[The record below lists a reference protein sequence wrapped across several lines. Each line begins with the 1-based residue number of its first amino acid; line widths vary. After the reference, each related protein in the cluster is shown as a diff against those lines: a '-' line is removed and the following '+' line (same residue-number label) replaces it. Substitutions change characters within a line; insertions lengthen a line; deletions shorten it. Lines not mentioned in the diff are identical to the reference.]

1 MKIQSRTIF
10 FLIASLLLAQSA
22 RAQDWPQWR
31 GANRD
36 GKAAKFNPPQ
46 TWPKELTPKWKVT
59 VGQGAAT
66 PALVGDKLYVFSR
79 QNESEIIRC
88 LDAASGKELWQDKYE
103 TAGATGPASGHSGP
117 RSSPTVAEGKVV
129 TFGVRG
135 TLSCYD
141 AETGKKLWRK
151 EGSANDW
158 PTFFTS
164 SSPIMVNG
172 LCIAQLG
179 GKENG
184 AIAAY
189 DLNTGDEKWKWSG
202 DGTAY
207 SSPVL
212 MDLGGAKAILA
223 ETDKNLLALD
233 SSNGKLLWQMPYAG
247 KGMGGYNAS
256 TPVVEGQTII
266 FSGGGRGTKAIKIDK
281 KGDDFAA
288 SDLWSNPE
296 KSVVFNSPVL
306 KNGFIYEF
314 TGNNE
319 IVCIDA
325 KEGKTMWSA
334 PLAQQEPAGGGSGR
348 RRGGGFGS
356 LIDAG
361 SVLLLLTPSSELVAF
376 KPTEK
381 EYSEVARIK
390 VADSPTYAHPVVS
403 GKRIFVKD
411 QDSVALLTVE

>member
-1 MKIQSRTIF
+1 MKIQSRTIL
-10 FLIASLLLAQSA
+10 FLSLLLAFTV

-36 GKAAKFNPPQ
+36 GKAGKFNPPQ

-103 TAGATGPASGHSGP
+103 TAGATGAASGHSGP
-117 RSSPTVAEGKVV
+117 RSSPAVAEGKVV

-151 EGSANDW
+151 EGSPNDW
-158 PTFFTS
+158 PIFFTS
-164 SSPIMVNG
+164 SSPIIVNG

-184 AIAAY
+184 AIVAY

-207 SSPVL
+207 ASPVL
-212 MDLGGAKAILA
+212 MDSAGAKAIIA

-233 SSNGKLLWQMPYAG
+233 STNGKLLWQTPYAG

-334 PLAQQEPAGGGSGR
+334 PLTQQEPSGGGGGR

-376 KPTEK
+376 KPSEK
-381 EYSEVARIK
+381 EYSEIARIK

-403 GKRIFVKD
+403 GKRSFIKD
-411 QDSVALLTVE
+411 QDSVALLTFE